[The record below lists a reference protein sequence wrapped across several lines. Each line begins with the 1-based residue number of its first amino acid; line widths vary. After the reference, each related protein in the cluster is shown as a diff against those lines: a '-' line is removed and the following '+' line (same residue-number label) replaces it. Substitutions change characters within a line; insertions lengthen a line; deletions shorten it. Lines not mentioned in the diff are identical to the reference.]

1 MGSKKKKR
9 KTGKEKFKE
18 FLDAFTWATGAMA
31 VFSLGSV
38 FVNEP
43 DPDFGL
49 PEALLVSLGMGL
61 LVGLFVTFPG
71 EGKSRRARRSG
82 SQGGLGGNCGGCGGG
97 GCGGGG

>member
-18 FLDAFTWATGAMA
+18 FLDAFTWGTGAMV
-31 VFSLGSV
+31 VFSLGFF

-43 DPDFGL
+43 DPDFSL
-49 PEALLVSLGMGL
+49 PDALLCSLGMGL
-61 LVGLFVTFPG
+61 LVGLFATFQG
-71 EGKSRRARRSG
+71 GGKSRRGGSTSG
-82 SQGGLGGNCGGCGGG
+82 GGGNCGGCGGG